1 MSTKCRVKGTILK
14 NVLCGHSCNYIY
26 SICNELDNKFL
37 LGVLN
42 SKVVNYYFK
51 YFNQTNNVP
60 IGEIKGIP
68 FPSSRKEDRLKII
81 ELVDEIYNARISS
94 NKSDSLPH
102 VRTNRCR
109 NKNNRTKHLKTTIA
123 CGNAGYCCLY

>member
-94 NKSDSLPH
+94 KDYNIEQIEEKINQIVYHMYGLTDAEIKIIEQS
-102 VRTNRCR
+102 
-109 NKNNRTKHLKTTIA
+109 I
-123 CGNAGYCCLY
+123 

>member
-68 FPSSRKEDRLKII
+68 FPSSRKEDRLKIT
-81 ELVDEIYNARISS
+81 ELVDEIYNARLLS
-94 NKSDSLPH
+94 K
-102 VRTNRCR
+102 
-109 NKNNRTKHLKTTIA
+109 
-123 CGNAGYCCLY
+123 GYSIEQIEEKINQIVYHMYGLTDAEIKIIEQSI

>member
-68 FPSSRKEDRLKII
+68 FPSSRKEDRLKIT
-81 ELVDEIYNARISS
+81 EMVDEIYKARLLSKDYSIDQIDEKINQIVYRMYGLTGAEIKIIEQS
-94 NKSDSLPH
+94 
-102 VRTNRCR
+102 V
-109 NKNNRTKHLKTTIA
+109 
-123 CGNAGYCCLY
+123 